1 MDRRTWGWL
10 GPVSGILF
18 VVFLVLSF
26 AVGGSWEV
34 DPDDSAREIARALTD
49 EHDDTALSFTFFGVA
64 LFFFLV
70 FLGYLRDYFG
80 RVDRE
85 GAWLV
90 SVFWAGG
97 LAFATGIL
105 ILGFAQQALF
115 AIDDYSQDEVMAKTL
130 FTLGWNS
137 LFLLSPGI
145 LAMSGAAAV
154 LTLRHGVLPKWLGW
168 LSILVFVAAVMPW
181 IPLLPVWVLLTSIT
195 LLVRMRRSAAVPA

>member
-1 MDRRTWGWL
+1 M
-10 GPVSGILF
+10 
-18 VVFLVLSF
+18 
-26 AVGGSWEV
+26 
-34 DPDDSAREIARALTD
+34 
-49 EHDDTALSFTFFGVA
+49 
-64 LFFFLV
+64 
-70 FLGYLRDYFG
+70 FLGYLRDYLG

-115 AIDDYSQDEVMAKTL
+115 AIDDYSQEEVMAKTL

-168 LSILVFVAAVMPW
+168 LSIVVVVGAVMPW
-181 IPLLPVWVLLTSIT
+181 VPLFPVWVLLTSIT
-195 LLVRMRRSAAVPA
+195 LLVRMRRSAAVGVAA